1 MTKILAT
8 TALASLLMVGT
19 VHAQDAQ
26 QPAATPAPAT
36 EPAAVETVAA
46 PTERFIQM
54 QAQDDWLASRMIGS
68 TIYGSGDETLG
79 DINDIVI
86 ASNGQIKAVVIGVGG
101 FLGIGEKN
109 VALAPT
115 SFQTIAGTDASA
127 LKLRLSMT
135 KEQLTQA
142 QAFETTRDKE
152 LAARRATTGTSNPMS
167 PRPGSSNTPP
177 TTNR

>member
-101 FLGIGEKN
+101 FLGIGEHK
-109 VALAPT
+109 VA
-115 SFQTIAGTDASA
+115 IAWND
-127 LKLRLSMT
+127 LRFDTNRDVAVVSMT
-135 KEQLTQA
+135 KEQLRAMPEYRADRARNTNTMPA
-142 QAFETTRDKE
+142 APNRPATPGTAPGTR
-152 LAARRATTGTSNPMS
+152 S
-167 PRPGSSNTPP
+167 P
-177 TTNR
+177 